1 MHHAIYQYRDMQQK
15 QGRRRKW
22 GGKDKNNIKNNSRVL
37 VKRDKD
43 KLFSQQERQLILSIK
58 GPMNKQARPL
68 MKKLT
73 ITHLN
78 ILSMN

>member
-1 MHHAIYQYRDMQQK
+1 MQQK

-22 GGKDKNNIKNNSRVL
+22 GGKDNNNIKNNSRVL
-37 VKRDKD
+37 VKGDKD

-68 MKKLT
+68 TKKLT

>member
-1 MHHAIYQYRDMQQK
+1 M
-15 QGRRRKW
+15 
-22 GGKDKNNIKNNSRVL
+22 GGKDNNNIKNNSRVL
-37 VKRDKD
+37 VKREED

-68 MKKLT
+68 TEKLT

-78 ILSMN
+78 ILSMK

>member
-1 MHHAIYQYRDMQQK
+1 MQQK

-68 MKKLT
+68 TKKLT

>member
-1 MHHAIYQYRDMQQK
+1 MQQK

-22 GGKDKNNIKNNSRVL
+22 GGKDNNKIKNNSRVL

-43 KLFSQQERQLILSIK
+43 ILFSQQERQLILSIK

>member
-1 MHHAIYQYRDMQQK
+1 M
-15 QGRRRKW
+15 
-22 GGKDKNNIKNNSRVL
+22 GGKDNNNIKNNSRVL
-37 VKRDKD
+37 VKRDED

-68 MKKLT
+68 TEKLT

-78 ILSMN
+78 ILSMK

>member
-1 MHHAIYQYRDMQQK
+1 MQQK

-22 GGKDKNNIKNNSRVL
+22 GGKDNNNIKNNSRVL
-37 VKRDKD
+37 VQRDKD